1 MAKSLSKH
9 GKRSSGAQGRSNFRS
24 RHSPGSPSGAIEKP
38 SRQVAPE
45 TAAPPNLPAA
55 ATASFLASPAQELA
69 AFLEQDVGTALRQRG
84 ILPEQTQAPRK
95 DLLLRTV
102 DALRCSADAF
112 RPHYARLIAS
122 SMDVSESIHVHP
134 AWIEMLKQ
142 LTEDEIAFLVA
153 FPPPGRVA
161 ISADLVIMLRS
172 QEMMVAY
179 RHIIPEKLAATCR
192 HKSNIPMYVDN
203 LIRLNLIHKPAAQQ
217 ADHAAYQ
224 PLMALGFVEQLRD
237 AAPRTAR
244 VNFDQSVLGITNLGE
259 HFRRSCLLD

>member
-1 MAKSLSKH
+1 LPPDAAEKS
-9 GKRSSGAQGRSNFRS
+9 
-24 RHSPGSPSGAIEKP
+24 
-38 SRQVAPE
+38 SRQTTHDSAPLS
-45 TAAPPNLPAA
+45 NLPAA
-55 ATASFLASPAQELA
+55 VAANTLTSPGQELA

-84 ILPEQTQAPRK
+84 ISPEQTQAPRK

-112 RPHYARLIAS
+112 RPYYARLIAS

-161 ISADLVIMLRS
+161 ISADLVIILRS

-179 RHIIPEKLAATCR
+179 RYIVPEKLAATCR

-203 LIRLNLIHKPAAQQ
+203 LIRLNLIHRPAAQQ
-217 ADHAAYQ
+217 ADRAAYQ
-224 PLMALGFVEQLRD
+224 PLMALDFVEQLRD
-237 AAPRTAR
+237 AAPKTAR